1 MNKILER
8 NHKSCYSSQD
18 NVAENETQNQ
28 NLRTAS
34 SYADYHMYLRAQLM
48 KILLIAN
55 DKCYEHGKSITNF
68 KSAFQMKLAERML
81 RQDDLGGHQ
90 YTRYS

>member
-1 MNKILER
+1 MCWWWYERLLTVIL
-8 NHKSCYSSQD
+8 D
-18 NVAENETQNQ
+18 
-28 NLRTAS
+28 
-34 SYADYHMYLRAQLM
+34 DYHMYLRAQLM

-81 RQDDLGGHQ
+81 RQDVLGGHQ